1 MLMFFKFNGRYK
13 VQSELP
19 KYNMQFAH
27 YAKISDS
34 FYTAS
39 EPVYFTPRTIAWRNC
54 NKFHFLQL

>member
-27 YAKISDS
+27 HAKISDS
-34 FYTAS
+34 FCTSS
-39 EPVYFTPRTIAWRNC
+39 EPVYFTPRTIS
-54 NKFHFLQL
+54 

>member
-27 YAKISDS
+27 Y

-39 EPVYFTPRTIAWRNC
+39 EPVYFTPRTIA
-54 NKFHFLQL
+54 